1 MNIQDKLNEL
11 RKIVG
16 RKTSAENN
24 ANADLSKVRQED
36 KTESDAS
43 NNVIKPIE
51 IPCKNYTD
59 ENGHFAYIDVQ
70 TDKVVHVN
78 LESEKIYTEDEVN
91 QLSLKQIT
99 DTLSDDYKELTWQ
112 DVVNIDTLY
121 DKFNRPAFTLQEVE
135 DALKKK
141 NNRTNTNDET
151 TNSGD
156 TTTEEK
162 LISQWG
168 LPL

>member
-1 MNIQDKLNEL
+1 M
-11 RKIVG
+11 
-16 RKTSAENN
+16 
-24 ANADLSKVRQED
+24 
-36 KTESDAS
+36 
-43 NNVIKPIE
+43 
-51 IPCKNYTD
+51 
-59 ENGHFAYIDVQ
+59 
-70 TDKVVHVN
+70 HVN

-135 DALKKK
+135 EALKKK
-141 NNRTNTNDET
+141 NNRTNTNAET
-151 TNSGD
+151 TNSED
-156 TTTEEK
+156 KSTEEK